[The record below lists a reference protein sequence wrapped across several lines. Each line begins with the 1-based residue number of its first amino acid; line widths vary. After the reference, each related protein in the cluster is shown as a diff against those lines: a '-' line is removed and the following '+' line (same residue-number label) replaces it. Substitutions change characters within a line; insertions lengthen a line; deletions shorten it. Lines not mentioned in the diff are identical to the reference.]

1 MHLFFYEFVYLIK
14 EVQFGLIKRRMMRNL
29 LVFAILVSMALMT
42 ACYYGP
48 CMSGSGQII
57 TEAREIAGFTEVR
70 SNGSFEVYVTQAEE
84 FSVEVVAYENLLP
97 IIETYVTGYSLIIET
112 SNNSCFKTGQPIK
125 VYVSLPDVTVLE
137 LNGSG
142 KLIAGFTESAYLVCA
157 NRGSGYLAVDSV
169 DSERLNLSNSGSG
182 HLEAGRIFTQEIS
195 MVQSGS
201 GTIDLGAIS
210 GSEVVSINHSS
221 SGNVRSII
229 DGGKSISAILSG
241 SGRIDLSGEVQKA
254 DYTLNSSGRIDAL
267 DLMSY
272 DARATSSGSGL
283 IYVWAREY
291 LEATITGSGDILYK
305 GDPQVSFQVTGS
317 GSIKPY

>member
-1 MHLFFYEFVYLIK
+1 MHLFYCEFVYLIK
-14 EVQFGLIKRRMMRNL
+14 EVHLGLIKRRTMKKL
-29 LVFAILVSMALMT
+29 LAFGILVFMALMT

-48 CMSGSGQII
+48 CVSGSGQII
-57 TEAREIAGFTEVR
+57 TETREIDGFTEVR
-70 SNGSFEVYVTQAEE
+70 NNSSFEVYVTQAEE

-97 IIETYVTGYSLIIET
+97 IIETYVSGYSLMIET
-112 SNNSCFKTGQPIK
+112 SNNSCFKTGQPIR

-142 KLIAGFTESAYLVCA
+142 RLVAGFTESTYLVCG
-157 NRGSGYLAVDSV
+157 NKGSGYMAVDSV
-169 DSERLNLSNSGSG
+169 ESERLNLSNSGSG
-182 HLEAGRIFTQEIS
+182 HLEVGKLFTQEVS

-210 GSEVVSINHSS
+210 GSELVSINHSS

-241 SGRIDLSGEVQKA
+241 SGRIDLTGEVQKA

-283 IYVWAREY
+283 IYVWATEY
-291 LEATITGSGDILYK
+291 LEATVTGSGDILYK
-305 GDPQVSFQVTGS
+305 GDPRVSFQVTGS
-317 GSIKPY
+317 GSIRPY